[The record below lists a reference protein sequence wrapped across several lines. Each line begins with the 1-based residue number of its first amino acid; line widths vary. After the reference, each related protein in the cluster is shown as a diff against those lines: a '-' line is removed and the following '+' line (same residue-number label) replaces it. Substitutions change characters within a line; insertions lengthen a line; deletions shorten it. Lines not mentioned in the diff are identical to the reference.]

1 MNFVPVLIISLILL
15 IITTLLAIADKL
27 LVSYGECKITV
38 HKDDEVH
45 EFTVKGGNFLL
56 SDLAANKIDIASSCA
71 GKASCGYCKVKLLK
85 GGGSI
90 LPTEEIF
97 MSREEKFGGMRLAC
111 QVKVK
116 DDLEIYIPDFL
127 TTVKGIVKN
136 KSYDPKLRWNFIKS
150 GQENIGYQKALT
162 KLNRNEQ
169 KKLDEI
175 ISEYKD
181 VPGATIPIL
190 QKVSSS
196 FSYLPEPALRYTAKA
211 MNKPASE
218 LYRIATFYNSFSLEP
233 VGKYVIN
240 ICMGTACHVKGAPG
254 VLEAFE
260 RELEIKKGQ
269 TTSDMLFTL
278 DTVMC
283 LGCCGLA
290 PVLKINDNIHGLMTK
305 REVPKLIKKYRE
317 AQNEKA

>member
-1 MNFVPVLIISLILL
+1 MFVPVLIISLILL
-15 IITTLLAIADKL
+15 VITILLCIADKL

-38 HKDDEVH
+38 RQDEDVK
-45 EFTVKGGNFLL
+45 EFIVQGGGYLHT
-56 SDLAANKIDIASSCA
+56 DLGNNGIKVTSSCG
-71 GKASCGYCKVKLLK
+71 GKATCGYCKVQLDS
-85 GGGSI
+85 GGGEI

-97 MSREEKFGGMRLAC
+97 MDREEKLGGMRLAC

-116 DDLEIYIPDFL
+116 DDLEVHIPDFL

-150 GQENIGYQKALT
+150 GQDITEEKAIT
-162 KLNRNEQ
+162 KLTHHD
-169 KKLDEI
+169 KSTVHKI
-175 ISEYKD
+175 IEEYKD

-190 QKVSSS
+190 QKVSSN
-196 FSYLPEPALRYTAKA
+196 FNYLPEPVLRYTAKA
-211 MNKPASE
+211 MNKPESE
-218 LYRIATFYNSFSLEP
+218 LYRIATFYNSFSLTP
-233 VGKYVIN
+233 RGKYVVN

-260 RELEIKKGQ
+260 RELGVRKGQ
-269 TTSDMLFTL
+269 TTQDMLFTL

-283 LGCCGLA
+283 IGCCGLA
-290 PVLKINDNIHGLMTK
+290 PVLKINDNVHGLMTK

>member
-1 MNFVPVLIISLILL
+1 MMFIPVLIISLILL
-15 IITTLLAIADKL
+15 VITILLSIADKL

-38 HKDDEVH
+38 RQDDEVK
-45 EFTVKGGNFLL
+45 EFVVPGGGYLHTELTKN
-56 SDLAANKIDIASSCA
+56 DISVTSSCG
-71 GKASCGYCKVKLLK
+71 GKATCGYCKVQLDS
-85 GGGSI
+85 GGGEI

-97 MSREEKFGGMRLAC
+97 MDREEKLGGMRLAC

-116 DDLEIYIPDFL
+116 DDLEIRIPDFL

-136 KSYDPKLRWNFIKS
+136 KSYDAKLRWNFLKS
-150 GQENIGYQKALT
+150 EQEDMTAQKVIT
-162 KLNRNEQ
+162 KLTHDER

-181 VPGATIPIL
+181 IPGATIPIL

-196 FSYLPEPALRYTAKA
+196 FNYLPEPVLRYTAKI

-218 LYRIATFYNSFSLEP
+218 LYRIATFYNSFSLTP
-233 VGKYVIN
+233 RGKYVIN
-240 ICMGTACHVKGAPG
+240 ICMGTACHVKGATG

-260 RELEIKKGQ
+260 RELGIKKGQ
-269 TTSDMLFTL
+269 TTKDMLFTV

-290 PVLKINDNIHGLMTK
+290 PVLKVNENVHGLMTK